1 MTGSWQEG
9 SSHVVCESTHLTSF
23 AMLVD
28 YSGLVAVSFPL
39 CPVNLH
45 VLIFS
50 DTIYPAMHLYYSLFS
65 FNLSYVFFFK
75 YISLLPPSFP
85 PTFLLNRSL
94 HAHILLSALLSSWT
108 IPLSLHT
115 NFSPS
120 LCHSLFPCPSS
131 SSFFPPP
138 ILYDRN
144 LLKKRSYSP
153 FLPTWDVAFPY
164 YAFLH
169 P

>member
-1 MTGSWQEG
+1 MPCQPA
-9 SSHVVCESTHLTSF
+9 CL
-23 AMLVD
+23 
-28 YSGLVAVSFPL
+28 
-39 CPVNLH
+39 
-45 VLIFS
+45 LIFS
-50 DTIYPAMHLYYSLFS
+50 DTIYPVMYFYYSLFS

-115 NFSPS
+115 AFSPS
-120 LCHSLFPCPSS
+120 LRHSFFPCPSS
-131 SSFFPPP
+131 PSFLSPP
-138 ILYDRN
+138 ILYDRK
-144 LLKKRSYSP
+144 KKRSYSP
-153 FLPTWDVAFPY
+153 CLPTWDVAFPY

>member
-28 YSGLVAVSFPL
+28 YSGLVAVSLPL

-45 VLIFS
+45 VLIFNDIQYTLLHILITHYFHS
-50 DTIYPAMHLYYSLFS
+50 IYLMFSLCIPVASIIFPA
-65 FNLSYVFFFK
+65 
-75 YISLLPPSFP
+75 
-85 PTFLLNRSL
+85 FLLNRSL

-108 IPLSLHT
+108 SPLSLHT
-115 NFSPS
+115 TFSPS
-120 LCHSLFPCPSS
+120 LRHSLFLCPSS
-131 SSFFPPP
+131 PSFLSPP
-138 ILYDRN
+138 ILYDRK
-144 LLKKRSYSP
+144 KKRSYSP